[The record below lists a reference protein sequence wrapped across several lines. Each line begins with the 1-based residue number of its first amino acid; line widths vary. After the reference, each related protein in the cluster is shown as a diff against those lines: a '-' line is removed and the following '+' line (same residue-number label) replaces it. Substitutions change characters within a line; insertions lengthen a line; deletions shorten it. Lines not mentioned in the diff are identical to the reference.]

1 MADPRVDKAITLTLR
16 LRGHRHYCPR
26 KYTAMRAACLVFVSG
41 EVCSSVSL
49 PGGRLRA
56 MAG

>member
-1 MADPRVDKAITLTLR
+1 MADPQLDKAITLTLR

-26 KYTAMRAACLVFVSG
+26 KYAVMRGACLAFISG